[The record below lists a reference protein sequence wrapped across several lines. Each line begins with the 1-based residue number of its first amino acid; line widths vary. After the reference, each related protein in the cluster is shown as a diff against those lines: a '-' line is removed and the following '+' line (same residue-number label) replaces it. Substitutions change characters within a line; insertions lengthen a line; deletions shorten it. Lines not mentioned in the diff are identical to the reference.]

1 MNVLL
6 IDVCGL
12 FLDLALRAQAAGHSV
27 RWFIAPIEGGGRSLI
42 GNGLVPKVSAWEP
55 SMNWADIVIT
65 SDNLKYIHALESWRR
80 KGYPIWGPN
89 VATTEWELNR
99 ECGQKVLAA
108 ASIPVM
114 ESTTFTS
121 LRDAEAFV
129 RKNPGRWVSKP
140 NGDADKALSYVSKD
154 ADDMLFMLDYW
165 RKQRTMKDSFILQGF
180 VPGIEV
186 AVGGWFG
193 REGFSKYWLE
203 NFEHKKLMNEEIGPN
218 TGEMGTVLKYT
229 ECSEMAERLLKP
241 LEGEL
246 YRQGYT
252 GYIDVAVIVSKQ
264 GECLP
269 LEFTTRPGHPLS
281 QIQNSL
287 HKGDPIQWMLDA
299 LDGKDTL
306 EVYDDVATGVVI
318 AIKDFPQVKMP
329 PEEVSGFPLYHWE
342 TVPPRNFHPIEAM
355 AGKYP
360 QGLKTTEGLVSAGNY
375 VCVVSGNGKT
385 VAKSRDRA
393 YANLD
398 KLNVMGN
405 PMWRTDIG
413 CRVECHLEKLQAH
426 GLCLDWSW
434 E

>member
-12 FLDLALRAQAAGHSV
+12 FLDLALRTQAAGHSV
-27 RWFIAPIEGGGRSLI
+27 RWFIAPMKNGDKSLI
-42 GNGLVPKVSAWEP
+42 GKGLVPRVHAWEAH
-55 SMNWADIVIT
+55 MNWADLVIT
-65 SDNLKYIHALESWRR
+65 SDNLKYIHALESFRK
-80 KGYPIWGPN
+80 KGYPIFGPN
-89 VATTEWELNR
+89 IATTEWELNR
-99 ECGQKVLAA
+99 ECGQQIMANA
-108 ASIPVM
+108 GIPVM
-114 ESTTFTS
+114 CSTTFKT
-121 LRDAEAFV
+121 LREAEAHV
-129 RKNPGRWVSKP
+129 RKMPGRWVSKP

-154 ADDMLFMLDYW
+154 ADDMLFMLEYW
-165 RKQRTMKDSFILQGF
+165 RKQRTMKDSFILQEF

-193 REGFSKYWLE
+193 REGFSRYWME

-229 ECSEMAERLLKP
+229 ECSELAECLLRP

-252 GYIDVAVIVSKQ
+252 GYIDVAVIVSKR
-264 GECLP
+264 GDPLP

-281 QIQNSL
+281 QIQNAL
-287 HKGDPIQWMLDA
+287 HKGDPVQWMLDA

-306 EVYDDVATGVVI
+306 EVSLDVATGVVI

-329 PEEVSGFPLYHWE
+329 PEEVAGFPLYHWDA
-342 TVPPRNFHPIEAM
+342 VPPNNFHPIEVM
-355 AGKYP
+355 AGEYP
-360 QGLKTTEGLVSAGNY
+360 QEMKMREGLVSAGNY
-375 VCVVSGNGKT
+375 VCVVSGLGGT
-385 VAKSRDRA
+385 VEASRDKA

-398 KLNVMGN
+398 KIHVMGN

-413 CRVECHLEKLQAH
+413 CRIEDELKTLQGH
-426 GLCLDWSW
+426 GFCTDWKWS
-434 E
+434 